1 MQQCTPIQQNNKK
14 GKKKTN
20 KKMML
25 LEESKGQ
32 NLHNCAGKRIL
43 SDNTTLKIHDK
54 KHINRTSSKC
64 KTCALQK
71 ISLRG

>member
-1 MQQCTPIQQNNKK
+1 
-14 GKKKTN
+14 
-20 KKMML
+20 MML

-54 KHINRTSSKC
+54 KTYKSDLIKM
-64 KTCALQK
+64 
-71 ISLRG
+71 